1 MLDHLITDK
10 QDKIDVSVNEGH
22 SMQKSSSLGISNIR
36 VENVPLIS
44 TILVVDINA
53 TLNCK
58 HELFT
63 RDPNFDNKFINSNYY
78 YYLISIVSCHKALES
93 RHVGAELSF

>member
-36 VENVPLIS
+36 VEKRAAHLYN
-44 TILVVDINA
+44 TCGGYYRN
-53 TLNCK
+53 LNRK

-63 RDPNFDNKFINSNYY
+63 RDPNFDSKFINSNYY

>member
-1 MLDHLITDK
+1 MASYHQHDSKDECYKCLLRVETYYSKRVTYQWVVLDHLITDK

-53 TLNCK
+53 T
-58 HELFT
+58 
-63 RDPNFDNKFINSNYY
+63 
-78 YYLISIVSCHKALES
+78 
-93 RHVGAELSF
+93 